1 MLPPPT
7 DIFGNKVGYYD
18 ITYEEQN
25 KLIDTYK
32 FNIELI
38 TRIDDYIPNTIQT
51 MKMFRKHN
59 ALPRRNKTNLYNIII
74 NLYAIYTINIGLPNY
89 TYDSQL
95 AVMVVDIL
103 IKLLEM

>member
-38 TRIDDYIPNTIQT
+38 TRIDDTQYNTNYENVSKTQRIATKKQ
-51 MKMFRKHN
+51 
-59 ALPRRNKTNLYNIII
+59 NKF
-74 NLYAIYTINIGLPNY
+74 
-89 TYDSQL
+89 
-95 AVMVVDIL
+95 V
-103 IKLLEM
+103 